1 MALSSPVSSWHDP
14 NPSLLALGSAS
25 VSGCAAI
32 PGHSRGGARHSKE
45 STKAAGRASLH
56 QQRNPPAQPLPQ
68 LKPILCLS
76 VWEPHGHSHQAET
89 ACVLLPS
96 TGWKGFPQ
104 YPHPLW
110 ALLPSLPPPAH
121 HFPAPAAQLRDRK
134 MGFSTS

>member
-56 QQRNPPAQPLPQ
+56 QQRNPPAQSLPQ

-121 HFPAPAAQLRDRK
+121 HFSAPAAQLRDRK